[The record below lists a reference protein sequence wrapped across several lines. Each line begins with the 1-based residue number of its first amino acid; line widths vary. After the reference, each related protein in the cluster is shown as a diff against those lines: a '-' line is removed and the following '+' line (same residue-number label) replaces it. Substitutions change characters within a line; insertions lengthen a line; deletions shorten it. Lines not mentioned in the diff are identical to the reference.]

1 MLPEQL
7 YTKLNNTKCII
18 SSRQESRKAIKNK
31 KLSETEEITNYT
43 SILHIRI
50 S

>member
-18 SSRQESRKAIKNK
+18 PSRQESRKAIKNYQKLK
-31 KLSETEEITNYT
+31 KLQITPQYCT
-43 SILHIRI
+43 
-50 S
+50 